1 MVRSAHRP
9 KDSSPRPYV
18 IRESLPC
25 LLDESTSISSAD
37 EALECSPG
45 PSCSIWTRV
54 RAEGTHFLEDIVEAF
69 ESPQKDHDMSADN
82 TRLSAVQLRRDIR
95 RCYAAS
101 HPFIQ
106 CAAALYDLL
115 LWKNPLATLLLML
128 VFFYSLYR
136 GWLASLLIAL
146 FWLQLSLNYLKSNKN
161 IDIGLNFLPR
171 KDIPM
176 PKFDITGAQVI
187 YEVAKVGQRLLSL
200 AAGFLEKLE
209 ALLTWRDPEVTKIF
223 YGLLVYWLAWS
234 LAFTTG
240 TCIGWCVAALGVR
253 IFLTTFLFKK
263 FPLLRYRLD
272 TYGYFYRNL
281 PLKQKSLRPA
291 ISEHKSIPKIFTES
305 PSAAGSLHSLQ
316 SRLHTPRR
324 SICNGEIF
332 QSKMGSNFDLNQL
345 STVNVLEPGLRKKS
359 SISPMPSPQ
368 APSKP
373 VIFHAS
379 SEDAGL
385 SSLEDDDSL
394 SNGSDPMLDNVIAFR
409 SCVLNDKEKRFP
421 KGISQGILYLTD
433 RALVFKQKGKAEHP
447 APLLVVEDIKSVRKI
462 SILRTLSLL
471 AGTRKSIE
479 IVVSGRSKPV
489 QFIGVAKRDDFVMRL
504 EVVCRTRNS
513 STIFH
518 DE

>member
-1 MVRSAHRP
+1 MSTQFSGSSTSAITQRSFSSVSCLSALTADFDGGNEDRDEEKQEDNNRKMVRSAHRP

-25 LLDESTSISSAD
+25 LPDESTSISSAD

-45 PSCSIWTRV
+45 PSCSIWMRV

-69 ESPQKDHDMSADN
+69 ESPQKDHDMSGDN

-146 FWLQLSLNYLKSNKN
+146 FWLQLSLNYLKSKKN

-171 KDIPM
+171 KDISM

-291 ISEHKSIPKIFTES
+291 ISENKSIPKIFTES
-305 PSAAGSLHSLQ
+305 P
-316 SRLHTPRR
+316 
-324 SICNGEIF
+324 
-332 QSKMGSNFDLNQL
+332 
-345 STVNVLEPGLRKKS
+345 
-359 SISPMPSPQ
+359 
-368 APSKP
+368 
-373 VIFHAS
+373 
-379 SEDAGL
+379 
-385 SSLEDDDSL
+385 DDDGL
-394 SNGSDPMLDNVIAFR
+394 SNGSDPMLV
-409 SCVLNDKEKRFP
+409 K
-421 KGISQGILYLTD
+421 
-433 RALVFKQKGKAEHP
+433 ALVFKQREKP
-447 APLLVVEDIKSVRKI
+447 ASGALCPVLGTSDRSERA
-462 SILRTLSLL
+462 LSLL
-471 AGTRKSIE
+471 AGTRN
-479 IVVSGRSKPV
+479 RS
-489 QFIGVAKRDDFVMRL
+489 RL
-504 EVVCRTRNS
+504 SSWYVKARTIYPASQTGTTLWWRRMSAGPELVDN
-513 STIFH
+513 FP